1 MQGKGRAVSAALAVM
16 LPLAAGCGGGAEE
29 PAGAGREAVRDE
41 IRAVVAGAGMPESK
55 LPGPGDESGTATPA
69 DERERVA
76 VRAAACSAG
85 WQYIGPFVDGSRGKY
100 EKALT
105 GLAGKGWKQ
114 SGKRF
119 EQPVGEKGDGTA
131 VQVVL
136 KKEGWTLYA
145 RHNPSRAL
153 GADILSFTATEDTC
167 MKQFTEQEI
176 DLLSGSWDDEE
187 SDEGSGP

>member
-1 MQGKGRAVSAALAVM
+1 MQGKRRAVAAALAVM

-29 PAGAGREAVRDE
+29 PAGSGREAVRTE
-41 IRAVVAGAGMPESK
+41 IRAVVAEAGMPESK

-105 GLAGKGWKQ
+105 GLAGAGWKE
-114 SGKRF
+114 SGERF
-119 EQPVGEKGDGTA
+119 EEPIGENDGTM
-131 VQVVL
+131 VRVVL

-145 RHNPSRAL
+145 GHTPSRAL
-153 GADILSFTATEDTC
+153 GADMISFTATEDAC

-176 DLLSGSWDDEE
+176 ALLSGDGADGAAG
-187 SDEGSGP
+187 GSGQ

>member
-1 MQGKGRAVSAALAVM
+1 MRRRNGATAVAAILLAT
-16 LPLAAGCGGGAEE
+16 GCGGAEE
-29 PAGAGREAVRDE
+29 PAGSGREAVRTE
-41 IRAVVAGAGMPESK
+41 IRAVVAEAGMPESK

-85 WQYIGPFVDGSRGKY
+85 WQYIGPFVDDSRGKY
-100 EKALT
+100 EKTLT

-145 RHNPSRAL
+145 RHNPSRVL

-176 DLLSGSWDDEE
+176 DLLSGSWGEE